1 MEQQERPCH
10 AALSTCMAQ
19 DEKATA
25 AGCQKRE
32 GIACSKRAMFSTAR
46 GAGRPVLRLTAIKL
60 VRGALL
66 HHPRSVAGSK
76 LAARIQE

>member
-1 MEQQERPCH
+1 MRS

-19 DEKATA
+19 DENDN
-25 AGCQKRE
+25 GCWPPE
-32 GIACSKRAMFSTAR
+32 GNACSERALSSAAR
-46 GAGRPVLRLTAIKL
+46 GARLPVLRITAINL

-76 LAARIQE
+76 LAAHVQE